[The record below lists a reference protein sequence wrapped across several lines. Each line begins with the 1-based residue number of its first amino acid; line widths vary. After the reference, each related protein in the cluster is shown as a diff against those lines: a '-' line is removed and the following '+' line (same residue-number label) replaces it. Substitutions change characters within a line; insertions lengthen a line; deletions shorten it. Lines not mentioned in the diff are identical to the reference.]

1 MFHIVYIF
9 IYIYYMYICVPC
21 MIHSASWSHWC
32 FETAAFLQA
41 LVPALQWLLG
51 LCETSQWATLEIHVT
66 IVSIDIPLISIDIKM
81 CCA

>member
-51 LCETSQWATLEIHVT
+51 LCETFPVGNSGDSRHHRIH
-66 IVSIDIPLISIDIKM
+66 
-81 CCA
+81 